1 MTNSWTTPGFVLRR
15 WIPAACGIFLAGFA
29 LSVAAKCTGRS
40 ATLEDAIMSDL
51 LSPSDNPRG
60 YLIAAMATMLCG
72 LLLLPAAT
80 LFQHGW
86 NQPRRRWAVLGAWLY
101 RLGLIATMAVGMT
114 TPFQQPYVPVHLWLA
129 FAAFMSLA
137 AGLAVSLGVAA
148 CSATSARA
156 RFALGSLGALQIGT
170 VIFLACLLVTPDY
183 FQDRRWFMAVC
194 EWGLS
199 ALIAAGTVAVA
210 ATLARLR

>member
-1 MTNSWTTPGFVLRR
+1 M
-15 WIPAACGIFLAGFA
+15 AYGIFLAGFA
-29 LSVAAKCTGRS
+29 LSIAAKCAGRP

-60 YLIAAMATMLCG
+60 YFIAAMATMLCG

-86 NQPRRRWAVLGAWLY
+86 NPPPRSWAVLGAWLY
-101 RLGLIATMAVGMT
+101 RLGLIATMAVGTT

-156 RFALGSLGALQIGT
+156 RFSLATLGALQIGAL
-170 VIFLACLLVTPDY
+170 IFLAYLFVTPDY

-194 EWGLS
+194 EWVLG
-199 ALIAAGTVAVA
+199 ALIVAGTVAVA
-210 ATLARLR
+210 AMLARLR